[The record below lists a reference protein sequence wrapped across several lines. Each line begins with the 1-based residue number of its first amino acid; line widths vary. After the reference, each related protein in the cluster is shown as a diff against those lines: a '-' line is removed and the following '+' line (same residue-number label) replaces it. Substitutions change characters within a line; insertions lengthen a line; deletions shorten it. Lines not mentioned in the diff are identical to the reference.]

1 MKLIRKEIF
10 KIVFGK
16 LFSISE
22 KFTWS
27 RMPRISPHIY
37 IVYVIYN
44 IKNDNIINMT
54 VINKYNIIIVFM
66 QLVETLG
73 LSWKSGYRWNCK
85 MYVHCLH
92 INQPDWYMVR
102 LYWLHQG
109 AVLCAMLVFSVLTTP
124 LPSSGSSPSNS

>member
-1 MKLIRKEIF
+1 MNKINWKKIF

-37 IVYVIYN
+37 IIYVIYN
-44 IKNDNIINMT
+44 IKNDNFINMT
-54 VINKYNIIIVFM
+54 AINKYNIIIVIM

-73 LSWKSGYRWNCK
+73 LSWSLVIGGIARC
-85 MYVHCLH
+85 MYTV
-92 INQPDWYMVR
+92 Y
-102 LYWLHQG
+102 
-109 AVLCAMLVFSVLTTP
+109 T
-124 LPSSGSSPSNS
+124 